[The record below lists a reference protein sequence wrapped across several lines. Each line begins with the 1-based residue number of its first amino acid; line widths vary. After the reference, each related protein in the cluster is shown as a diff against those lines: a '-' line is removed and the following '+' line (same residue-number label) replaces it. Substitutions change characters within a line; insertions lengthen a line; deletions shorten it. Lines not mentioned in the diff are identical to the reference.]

1 MARIYHSQTTTYN
14 GNVFRVEL
22 YDGASGSTT
31 SGSYLPMQGNGFQID
46 QQGQGDYVYENFTRK
61 SKAIVNWIVTD
72 EADKAVFRALGV
84 DQENKYAIVI
94 WRNNALYWVGRVL
107 ADENQ
112 YERTGAISQVFS
124 VTAVDALAL
133 LENYKSVPM
142 WFDSITRS
150 VSVIQYLRKALEL
163 TGLNSYY
170 SYLASNTNY
179 ILDATESLTLETAE
193 FNLNSTIADF
203 ELFQDQVETIDDAD
217 IYKPCSEVI
226 EDLLTALGAR
236 LMYQNGSYW
245 FFDPVHFAT
254 NNPISYKRYNTSGVY
269 QGINTNY
276 THVDTLATSATR
288 PQFES
293 YPVITHHKALR
304 ELKYKYKREAF
315 TWVVRKRTAS
325 TTSVL
330 QVGGLTPTSNI
341 NGIEPSLKVKAL
353 LKYDSLNF
361 ASSPP
366 KLLKT
371 DLYYR
376 IYGWDG
382 SLGWLAYDEANNA
395 WISSPTQ
402 PAFVKTSVDVINF
415 ELSQNKQA
423 ATYTLDFQKEI
434 AAWLDSDF
442 EIFAEFS
449 ISAQSTTSPF
459 VTASTGIAIYG
470 SAFLYMSDPNEYK
483 TRVTNTNNAG
493 ASTQVEI
500 DAVYQYGNL
509 WSATQSTGRI
519 SNVDT
524 IIENHG
530 SKMMSLY
537 QSAPTTIEGD
547 LRDNGNYNAMRA
559 LQFDGYNWL
568 FNGGTFDAQSEVW
581 SAQWVRVAPETERVV
596 INSEEFE
603 DTAGQ
608 GDKTADALVRVIGQL
623 QVLRDNL
630 DRQVANLPFLM
641 SEVALQAPTATPTI
655 NTDFVVQVSYVAGTD
670 QLNWKFRE
678 RGKTKTL
685 TAGTYTQDDDA
696 ELILCD
702 TGGGSITVT
711 LGNATELKG
720 VEYIFKK
727 LSGLHTVTIQATAI
741 DDNGEIQINA
751 KNESVTVKSDGV
763 QWWIIAQW
771 H

>member
-1 MARIYHSQTTTYN
+1 MARIYHSQTTSYN

-22 YDGASGSTT
+22 YDGATGSTS
-31 SGSYLPMQGNGFQID
+31 SGSYLPMQGNGFQIE

-61 SKAIVNWIVTD
+61 SKAVVNWIVTD
-72 EADKAVFRALGV
+72 EADKAVFRTLGV

-94 WRNNALYWVGRVL
+94 WRNNAIYWVGRVL

-133 LENYKSVPM
+133 LENYKSVPT
-142 WFDSITRS
+142 WFDSITRR
-150 VSVIQYLRKALEL
+150 VSVVQYLRKALEL

-170 SYLASNTNY
+170 GYLGSNTNY
-179 ILDATESLTLETAE
+179 ILDATEAMTLETAE

-203 ELFQDQVETIDDAD
+203 ELFQDQVETINDAD
-217 IYKPCSEVI
+217 IYKLCSEVI
-226 EDLLTALGAR
+226 EDLLTGLGAR

-276 THVDTLATSATR
+276 THVDTLATGAAR

-315 TWVVRKRTAS
+315 TWVVRKRTSS

-330 QVGGLTPTSNI
+330 QVGGLTP
-341 NGIEPSLKVKAL
+341 PSSIFGSDPKLTVKAL
-353 LKYDSLNF
+353 LKFDAF
-361 ASSPP
+361 ASYATAPR
-366 KLLKT
+366 LLKH

-376 IYGWDG
+376 IYGWNG
-382 SLGWLAYDEANNA
+382 SVGWLAYDDATNTWQTVA
-395 WISSPTQ
+395 TQ
-402 PAFVKTSVDVINF
+402 PAFVKTSVDVVDF
-415 ELSQNKQA
+415 ELSPNRQFA
-423 ATYTLDFQKEI
+423 FFTLDFQKEMT
-434 AAWLDSDF
+434 ASNNATY

-459 VTASTGIAIYG
+459 NNTTAGVAIYG
-470 SAFLYMSDPNEYK
+470 SAFLHLSDALDYK
-483 TRVTNTNNAG
+483 VRVTNTNNAG
-493 ASTQVEI
+493 ASTEVEI
-500 DAVYQYGNL
+500 EAKYLYPES
-509 WSATQSTGRI
+509 WSSVQSTGRI

-524 IIENHG
+524 IIQNHG
-530 SKMMSLY
+530 AKMMSLY

-623 QVLRDNL
+623 QGLRDNL

-678 RGKTKTL
+678 RGKAKTL

-711 LGNATELKG
+711 LGDATELKG

-741 DDNGEIQINA
+741 DDNGEIHINA
-751 KNESVTVKSDGV
+751 KNKSVTVKSDGV

>member
-22 YDGASGSTT
+22 YDGATGSTT
-31 SGSYLPMQGNGFQID
+31 SGTYLPMQGDGFSIE
-46 QQGQGDYVYENFTRK
+46 QQGQGDYLYENFTRK
-61 SKAIVNWIVTD
+61 SKAVVNWLVTD
-72 EADKAVFRALGV
+72 ETDKAIFRSLGV
-84 DQENKYAIVI
+84 DQENKYAVVI
-94 WRNNALYWVGRVL
+94 WRNNVLYWVGRVL
-107 ADENQ
+107 ADECQ
-112 YERTGAISQVFS
+112 YERTGDITQVFS

-133 LENYKSVPM
+133 LENYKSVPT
-142 WFDSITRS
+142 WFDATTRR
-150 VSVIQYLRKALEL
+150 VSVVQYLRKALEL
-163 TGLNSYY
+163 TGLHSYY
-170 SYLASNTNY
+170 TYLSVANNY
-179 ILDATESLTLETAE
+179 ILDATEAMELGGAE

-203 ELFQDQVETIDDAD
+203 ELFQDQVDDIDNAD
-217 IYKPCSEVI
+217 IYKPVSEVI
-226 EDLLTALGAR
+226 EDLLTGLGAR

-254 NNPISYKRYNTSGVY
+254 NNPISYERYNTSGVY
-269 QGINTNY
+269 QGVNTNY
-276 THVDTLATSATR
+276 THVDTLATSAIR

-304 ELKYKYKREAF
+304 EIKYKYKRQAF
-315 TWVVRKRTAS
+315 TWAVRKRSAS
-325 TTSVL
+325 TTSVFS
-330 QVGGLTPTSNI
+330 VGGLTPPSSI
-341 NGIEPSLKVKAL
+341 NGADPQLTVKAL
-353 LKYDSLNF
+353 LKFDSLNF

-376 IYGWDG
+376 IFGWDG
-382 SLGWLAYDEANNA
+382 SLGWLAYDELNNV

-434 AAWLDSDF
+434 SAWVDSDF

-459 VTASTGIAIYG
+459 VTASSGIAIYG
-470 SAFLYMSDPNEYK
+470 SAFLHIADREEYS
-483 TRVTNTNNAG
+483 TRVTNTNNTG
-493 ASTQVEI
+493 ASTDVEI

-524 IIENHG
+524 IINNHG
-530 SKMMSLY
+530 AKMMSVY
-537 QSAPTTIEGD
+537 QSAPTTCEGS
-547 LRDNGNYNAMRA
+547 LRDNGSYHAMRA

-581 SAQWVRVAPETERVV
+581 TAQWIRIAPETARVV
-596 INSEEFE
+596 INSEDFQ
-603 DTAGQ
+603 DTTGQ
-608 GDKTADALVRVIGQL
+608 GDKTADALIRVISQL
-623 QVLRDNL
+623 QGVRDNL
-630 DRQVANLPFLM
+630 DRQTTNLPFLI
-641 SEVALQAPTATPTI
+641 SDVALQAPTATPTI
-655 NTDFVVQVSYVAGTD
+655 NTDFVLQISYVAGID
-670 QLNWKFRE
+670 QLNWKLRE
-678 RGKTKTL
+678 RGKAKTI
-685 TAGTYTQDDDA
+685 TAGTHTQDDDA

-702 TGGGSITVT
+702 TAAGSITVT
-711 LGNATELKG
+711 LGDATQLKG

-727 LSGLHTVTIQATAI
+727 LSGLHQVTIQATSI
-741 DDNGEIQINA
+741 DDTTEISINA

-763 QWWIIAQW
+763 QWWRIAQW